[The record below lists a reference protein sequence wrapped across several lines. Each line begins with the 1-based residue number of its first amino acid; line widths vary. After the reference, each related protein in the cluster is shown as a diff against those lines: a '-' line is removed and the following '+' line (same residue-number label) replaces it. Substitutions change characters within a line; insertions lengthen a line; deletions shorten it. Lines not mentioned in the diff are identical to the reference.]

1 MKPFSGYD
9 VECLLPDQREQVV
22 RDLMMRADTP
32 FLVLSTCQRLEC
44 YGYGIPEDPRIRVLQ
59 TYRASDAFER
69 IARIAAGVESRVL
82 GELEVLGQVRTAYK
96 LFRESAN
103 GNHNLLDRIF
113 QDALA
118 LGRAARKASGIDRN
132 LISLS
137 GLATQE
143 LVDRVPHGSTIAVVG
158 AGSLAGSIVRN
169 LRKRGEYPV
178 RIASRCPDRA
188 YMLAM
193 EVEGFSGALDNLAH
207 LFEGVSGIITAT
219 GAPHPLVYPHH
230 LEKTGPDLTVI
241 DLGVPPDC
249 AAAIREEQQLA
260 YISLEDIEAKAQV
273 NSEDRRHRADIA
285 ARMIRDG
292 ALAWSSK
299 S

>member
-1 MKPFSGYD
+1 MKQFSGYD
-9 VECLLPDQREQVV
+9 VECLVPAQREQVV
-22 RDLMMRADTP
+22 RDLMVNEENP
-32 FLVLSTCQRLEC
+32 LLVLNTCQRLEC
-44 YGYGIPEDPRIRVLQ
+44 YGFGIPEDSRIRVAR
-59 TYRASDAFER
+59 TYAATEAFER
-69 IARIAAGVESRVL
+69 MARIAAGVESRVL

-96 LFRESAN
+96 MFRDSAG
-103 GNHNLLDRIF
+103 GNHKVLDRIF

-143 LVDRVPHGSTIAVVG
+143 MVERVAPGSTVAVVG
-158 AGSLAGSIVRN
+158 AGSLAGSIARN

-188 YMLAM
+188 FMLAM
-193 EVEGFSGALDNLAH
+193 EVDGFSGALDNLAH
-207 LFEGVSGIITAT
+207 LFDGVSGIITAT

-230 LEKTGPDLTVI
+230 LEPIARPLAII

-249 AAAIREEQQLA
+249 ASSVRDLA
-260 YISLEDIEAKAQV
+260 GVDYVSLEAVEAKAQV

-285 ARMIRDG
+285 ARIIREG
-292 ALAWSSK
+292 ARSWSGK
-299 S
+299 A